1 MFGTGFAFLATQLAN
16 VMPGASPQ
24 TKLAYAAAVS
34 VAIAYGIGF
43 AMSWWLPEPKSEKLP
58 E

>member
-1 MFGTGFAFLATQLAN
+1 
-16 VMPGASPQ
+16 MPGASPQ
-24 TKLAYAAAVS
+24 TKLAYAAAIS

-43 AMSWWLPEPKSEKLP
+43 IVSWWLPEPKSDELP